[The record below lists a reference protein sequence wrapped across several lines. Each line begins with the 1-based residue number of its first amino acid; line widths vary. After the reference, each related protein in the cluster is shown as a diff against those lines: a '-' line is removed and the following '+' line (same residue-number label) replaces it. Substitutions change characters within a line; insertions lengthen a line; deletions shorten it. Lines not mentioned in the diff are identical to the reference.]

1 MNGAPGWADGVV
13 QALSDRALQD
23 PQRAASGLL
32 VGSLVDERPRIEGII
47 PITERRPAGVP
58 PIDHAQWGWAH
69 EALGAYYGGR
79 SILGWYSAQ
88 PGLDAAVTQE
98 DVDTHRRFFS
108 MSMQILVCI
117 DTSTGVAAGYVSSP
131 SGMVALY
138 KGALDAPIAPRP
150 QQAASGLAAPALLGI
165 VAGTLLWLL
174 MGADGGLLQ

>member
-13 QALSDRALQD
+13 KALSDRALQD

-69 EALGAYYGGR
+69 EALGTFYGGR

-88 PGLDAAVTQE
+88 PGLAAAVTEE

-108 MSMQILVCI
+108 TSTQILVCI
-117 DTSTGVAAGYVSSP
+117 DPSTGVAAGYVPSA
-131 SGMVALY
+131 SGMVAVY
-138 KGALDAPIAPRP
+138 RGVLDVPVAPQP
-150 QQAASGLAAPALLGI
+150 QQATSGLAAPALLGI
-165 VAGTLLWLL
+165 AAGTLLWLL
-174 MGADGGLLQ
+174 MGVDGGLLQ